1 MVIME
6 QKIDKIDKKI
16 LGELDYNSRQTN
28 AAIAKKIKA
37 SKEVVRYRIESLK
50 KRGIL
55 ENCYALI
62 DNLKLGYQIGIVWI
76 KFHNTTEEIERKIIK
91 KITNSENVGMTIRLY
106 GKWDMVLGIWSK
118 DIFEFKKRYDKLS
131 EEFKQYLKE
140 NLITFEMNSDY
151 LSWDFLHDKKFKS
164 VDIGDSLF
172 QTKIDDIDKAII
184 KKLSINSRISAIE
197 ISEELS
203 LTARAV
209 IQRIKRLEKS
219 GIIAGYKI
227 NVNYENLGLMH
238 YRIFLKT
245 LPGVD
250 KKIRDYLKGLPRVI
264 SVMNYLGYADLE
276 FRICIKNI
284 KELYEIISDL
294 KSKFGDSIVEYDS
307 VMFLKSFEVLNFLPF

>member
-1 MVIME
+1 ME